1 MWSIIH
7 SGVAAM
13 RAPGNASISMLNNLS
28 VMVALLKKLP
38 PIYWIVFLGIAGYL
52 LPVIWGAPDDTNG
65 TSVGRREGTV
75 RLHAQFT
82 GGCPAGWRSRLSP
95 FGDGRIGV
103 NTVFRTSTT
112 SSMRD
117 RNILEMYFSERNAP
131 PVPLGPGYAWVV
143 ETHDTDDSYRYEEG
157 GVRVCWRISGTP

>member
-103 NTVFRTSTT
+103 NTVFSDQYDELHEGPQHPRNVLLREECTTGSTWT
-112 SSMRD
+112 RV
-117 RNILEMYFSERNAP
+117 R
-131 PVPLGPGYAWVV
+131 LG
-143 ETHDTDDSYRYEEG
+143 R
-157 GVRVCWRISGTP
+157 